1 MSDVARN
8 QANRALALRLLGGV
22 ATAFAFGFLLVPLY
36 DVICEATGLNG
47 KTRGAPAGAAVAARV
62 DTSRS
67 VRVEFISAT
76 MQGMPWEFA
85 AGQSRIDVHPGEI
98 NTVVFRVRNMTASTL
113 TGQAI
118 PSVSPG
124 KAAAHLQ
131 KLDCFC
137 FRKQTLAPGEVREMP
152 VSFIVDAGLPDDVS
166 ALTLS
171 YSFFA
176 VDAVSGDG
184 DRS

>member
-1 MSDVARN
+1 MNPAARS
-8 QANRALALRLLGGV
+8 QANRALAFRLLGGV
-22 ATAFAFGFLLVPLY
+22 AAAFAFGFLLVPLY

-47 KTRGAPAGAAVAARV
+47 KTRGTAVAMAETRV
-62 DTSRS
+62 DTSRT
-67 VRVEFISAT
+67 VQVEFISTT
-76 MQGMPWEFA
+76 MPGMPWEFS
-85 AGQSRIDVHPGEI
+85 AGQPRVKVHPGEI
-98 NTVVFRVRNMTASTL
+98 ATVSFRVRNMTASTI

-124 KAAAHLQ
+124 KAASHLQ

-137 FRKQTLAPGEVREMP
+137 FQKQTLAPGEVREMP
-152 VSFIVDAGLPDDVS
+152 VSFIVDGRLPSDVT

-176 VDAVSGDG
+176 IDAASDGASG
-184 DRS
+184 S

>member
-1 MSDVARN
+1 MTPDRN
-8 QANRALALRLLGGV
+8 LANRKLALRLLGGV
-22 ATAFAFGFLLVPLY
+22 GAAFAFGFLLVPLY

-47 KTRGAPAGAAVAARV
+47 KTRGSAVAMADTQV
-62 DTSRS
+62 DTART
-67 VRVEFISAT
+67 VQVEFISAT
-76 MQGMPWEFA
+76 MPGMPWEFS
-85 AGQSRIDVHPGEI
+85 AGQSRVQVHPGEI
-98 NTVVFRVRNMTASTL
+98 ATVHFRVRNMTASTI

-137 FRKQTLAPGEVREMP
+137 FTQQTLQPGEVRDMP
-152 VSFIVDAGLPDDVS
+152 VSFIVDRRLPDDVS

-176 VDAVSGDG
+176 VDDAAGG
-184 DRS
+184 AGRS

>member
-1 MSDVARN
+1 VSPAARS

-22 ATAFAFGFLLVPLY
+22 AAAFAFGFLLVPLY

-47 KTRGAPAGAAVAARV
+47 KTRGTAVAMAESQV
-62 DTSRS
+62 DTSRT
-67 VRVEFISAT
+67 VQVEFLSTT
-76 MQGMPWEFA
+76 MPGMPWEFSV
-85 AGQSRIDVHPGEI
+85 GEPRVSVHPGEVV
-98 NTVVFRVRNMTASTL
+98 TVSFRVRNMMASTI

-137 FRKQTLAPGEVREMP
+137 FQKQTLGPGEVRDMP
-152 VSFIVDAGLPDDVS
+152 VSFIVDGRLPDDVRT
-166 ALTLS
+166 LTLS

-176 VDAVSGDG
+176 VDAASGSASG
-184 DRS
+184 S

>member
-1 MSDVARN
+1 MSTADRA

-22 ATAFAFGFLLVPLY
+22 AAAFAFGFLLVPVY

-47 KTRGAPAGAAVAARV
+47 KTRGAAVAMADTRV
-62 DTSRS
+62 DTSRT
-67 VRVEFISAT
+67 VRVEFISTT
-76 MQGMPWEFA
+76 MPGMPWEFNA
-85 AGQSRIDVHPGEI
+85 AEPRVEVHPGEI
-98 NTVVFRVRNMTASTL
+98 ATVSFRVRNMTASTI

-124 KAAAHLQ
+124 KAASHLQ

-137 FRKQTLAPGEVREMP
+137 FQKQTLAPGEVRDMP
-152 VSFIVDAGLPDDVS
+152 VSFIVDSRLPDDVN

-176 VDAVSGDG
+176 VDAAAGDAG
-184 DRS
+184 RS

>member
-1 MSDVARN
+1 MNPADRA

-22 ATAFAFGFLLVPLY
+22 AAAFAFGFLLVPLY

-47 KTRGAPAGAAVAARV
+47 KTRGAAVAMADTRV
-62 DTSRS
+62 DTSRT
-67 VRVEFISAT
+67 VQVQFISTT
-76 MQGMPWEFA
+76 MPGMPWEFSA
-85 AGQSRIDVHPGEI
+85 AEPRVTVHPGEI
-98 NTVVFRVRNMTASTL
+98 ATVSFRVRNMTSSTI

-124 KAAAHLQ
+124 KAASHLQ

-137 FRKQTLAPGEVREMP
+137 FQKQTLAPGEVRDMP
-152 VSFIVDAGLPDDVS
+152 VSFIVDSRLPDDVS

-176 VDAVSGDG
+176 VDAAPGDAG
-184 DRS
+184 RS

>member
-1 MSDVARN
+1 MNLAARS
-8 QANRALALRLLGGV
+8 QANRTLAFRLLGGV
-22 ATAFAFGFLLVPLY
+22 AAAFAFGFLLVPLY

-47 KTRGAPAGAAVAARV
+47 KTRGTAVAMAETRV

-67 VRVEFISAT
+67 VQVEFISAT
-76 MQGMPWEFA
+76 MQGMPWEFV
-85 AGQSRIDVHPGEI
+85 AGEPRVKVHPGEI
-98 NTVVFRVRNMTASTL
+98 TTVNFRVRNMTASTI
-113 TGQAI
+113 TGQAV

-137 FRKQTLAPGEVREMP
+137 FKQQTLGPGEVRDMP
-152 VSFIVDAGLPDDVS
+152 VSFIVDARLPADVS

-176 VDAVSGDG
+176 VDAAAGG
-184 DRS
+184 AGRS

>member
-1 MSDVARN
+1 MTPATDRSH
-8 QANRALALRLLGGV
+8 ANRRLALRLLGGV
-22 ATAFAFGFLLVPLY
+22 GAAFAFGFLLVPLY

-47 KTRGAPAGAAVAARV
+47 KTRGTAVAMADTQV
-62 DTSRS
+62 DSSRT
-67 VRVEFISAT
+67 VQVEFISAT
-76 MQGMPWEFA
+76 MPGMPWEFS
-85 AGQSRIDVHPGEI
+85 AGQSRVMVHPGEI
-98 NTVVFRVRNMTASTL
+98 TTVHFHVRNMTASTV

-137 FRKQTLAPGEVREMP
+137 FKQQTLAPGEVRDMP
-152 VSFIVDAGLPDDVS
+152 VSFIVDRRLPDDVS

-176 VDAVSGDG
+176 VDAASSGE
-184 DRS
+184 RS